1 MTGIGLCSTSD
12 VIVFDQNWYHL
23 YLSSAE
29 GKDLSNDQGDH
40 FNGARDMQGN
50 YSEIWVK
57 NSKFPATTFSY
68 PMIIIAC
75 LNGASSEIFELEASL
90 VKVDHFCK
98 KITKGENGK
107 AKNIKRAE
115 KFKYVGHFPVQKL
128 EILISVHAWAK
139 ML

>member
-1 MTGIGLCSTSD
+1 
-12 VIVFDQNWYHL
+12 
-23 YLSSAE
+23 
-29 GKDLSNDQGDH
+29 
-40 FNGARDMQGN
+40 
-50 YSEIWVK
+50 
-57 NSKFPATTFSY
+57 
-68 PMIIIAC
+68 MIIIAC

-128 EILISVHAWAK
+128 EILISVHA
-139 ML
+139 